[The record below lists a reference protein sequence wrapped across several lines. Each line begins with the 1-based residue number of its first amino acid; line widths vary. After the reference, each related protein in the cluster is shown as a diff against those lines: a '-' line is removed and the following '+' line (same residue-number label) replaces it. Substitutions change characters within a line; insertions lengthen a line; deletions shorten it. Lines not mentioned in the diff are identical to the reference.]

1 LPFFDGSP
9 NSFRLW
15 FYSVSDRECGHALG
29 WHNRQFDG
37 QPRAD
42 PDAHADPDA
51 FTDPDAYTYTDANPN
66 PNPYTNAN
74 ANANAND
81 ASAFRSTALGAR
93 DLGDRRKP

>member
-9 NSFRLW
+9 NPFRLW
-15 FYSVSDRECGHALG
+15 FYSVSDRECGDALG

-37 QPRAD
+37 QPHPH

-51 FTDPDAYTYTDANPN
+51 GPDASTYTYTYTDANPHAYT
-66 PNPYTNAN
+66 YTNS
-74 ANANAND
+74 ND